1 MASRHPPA
9 LNAAGRRLGMAH
21 LPFSVFRRSG
31 RKFFYVQY
39 KNKKGGYLPA
49 VSTKKTIE
57 EEAIEVAFKWMRD
70 GRPVRGGNISISI
83 REALKTVESAAD
95 AEFICRELKR
105 QGLLKVYVVANSQQA
120 VDFGIFLRDFWEY
133 DTSPYVRERLRK
145 NHGIHRNYTVGQKLS
160 VEKYWIPFFAE
171 RFLGDI
177 TRQDIENFIDDLAGR
192 RIAHEEVLANGQTV
206 SSERG
211 LSAGRKN
218 RILKAGT
225 IPLRWAFAKEIIEK
239 DVTASMTLFSEKSAE
254 RQILSPEVAAAI
266 FRLDW
271 ADERVKLANMLA
283 SVTGL
288 RAGEIQGLQVQDLG
302 KDCLYIRHSWNR
314 RDKLKTTKN
323 NSDRK
328 VELPFPGL
336 LADLIGLAGRNPH
349 GASMDSY
356 VFWAEK
362 TATKPIENRLLLA
375 GLREALVK
383 TGMSERSAGVY
394 VFHGWRH
401 FFASYMRNRLTDK
414 LLQSETGHKSL
425 SQLIRYSEHELAE
438 DREKIRKAKKDAFGP
453 LMTEQPLLP
462 FAGESASMQ
471 QAQAGT
477 I

>member
-1 MASRHPPA
+1 
-9 LNAAGRRLGMAH
+9 MAH
-21 LPFSVFRRSG
+21 LPFSVFRRKG

-39 KNKKGGYLPA
+39 KDKKGDYLPA
-49 VSTKKTIE
+49 VSTKKTTE
-57 EEAIEVAFKWMRD
+57 SEAIEVAFKWMRE

-83 REALKTVESAAD
+83 REALRTVDSAAD

-105 QGLLKVYVVANSQQA
+105 QGLLKVYVVAHTQQA
-120 VDFGIFLRDFWEY
+120 VDFGGFLRDFWEY

-160 VEKYWIPFFAE
+160 VEKYWVPFFE
-171 RFLGDI
+171 GRFLGDI
-177 TRQDIENFIDDLAGR
+177 TRQDIEKFIDDLAGR
-192 RIAHEEVLANGQTV
+192 KIVHEQTLADGRTISN
-206 SSERG
+206 ERG

-225 IPLRWAFAKEIIEK
+225 IPLRWAYAKEILEK

-254 RQILSPEVAAAI
+254 RQILSPEIAAAI
-266 FRLDW
+266 FRVEWL
-271 ADERVKLANMLA
+271 DERVKLANMLA
-283 SVTGL
+283 AVTGL

-323 NSDRK
+323 NTSRT

-336 LADLIGLAGRNPH
+336 IADLLNLAGRNPH

-356 VFWAEK
+356 VFWAER
-362 TATKPIENRLLLA
+362 THTKPLENRLLLA
-375 GLREALVK
+375 GLRDALLK
-383 TGMSERSAGVY
+383 TGMSEKSAAVY

-401 FFASYMRNRLTDK
+401 FFASYMRDKLNDK
-414 LLQSETGHKSL
+414 LLKSETGHKSL

-438 DREKIRKAKKDAFGP
+438 DREKIRKAKKDVFGD
-453 LMTEQPLLP
+453 LMTSQQPLLP
-462 FAGESASMQ
+462 FANEAEAVSVSVS
-471 QAQAGT
+471 QAGT